1 MLYDALKFGCGRKR
15 EDSNWIEPV
24 IRTKKGGGTTCVDCD
39 VEKKTKKKKKTRR
52 VEEKSKNVVVV
63 CNECFVF
70 TPNYICKKTKNVKV
84 RKK

>member
-39 VEKKTKKKKKTRR
+39 VEKKTKKKKRLVGLKKNQRMLLLFVMNVLCLHQTIYVKRPKT
-52 VEEKSKNVVVV
+52 
-63 CNECFVF
+63 
-70 TPNYICKKTKNVKV
+70 
-84 RKK
+84 